1 MRWLQKATFLS
12 ARFWFGG
19 LVAVADWWWWIGSRA
34 KKGFEIAHTPDLRS
48 HWAFR
53 IFVIYDD
60 HEEKDEKENPF

>member
-1 MRWLQKATFLS
+1 MIEMVAKSHIPEREV
-12 ARFWFGG
+12 
-19 LVAVADWWWWIGSRA
+19 LVRRIGSGA